1 MKNEKAKQFLETKHP
16 GDIAQYEVSLWK
28 ANKAV
33 EIAEAEMRGRAIEA
47 FRFACSTRRKCPWCV
62 ENTLCPTTELFIQ
75 QLDNQKQE

>member
-1 MKNEKAKQFLETKHP
+1 MKSEKAKQFLETKHP

-33 EIAEAEMRGRAIEA
+33 EIAEAE
-47 FRFACSTRRKCPWCV
+47 
-62 ENTLCPTTELFIQ
+62 LFIQ